1 MHESAVSVVD
11 LKKRYRLGK
20 RRGPSTLRD
29 EIAQGASDLFQ
40 TMRDVASGRWKDPAP
55 WIWALHGVEFEV
67 AEGEVLGIVGPNG
80 AGKSTLLKVLAGVT
94 TPTSG
99 YADIRGRVGSL
110 LEVGTGFHQELTGRE
125 NIYMNGALL
134 GMRRHEIKARFDEI
148 VAFSEIDQFL
158 DTPVKRYSSGM
169 YMRLAFAVAAHLEP
183 DVLIVDEVLA
193 VGDLAFQKKC
203 IGRMST
209 IAREGRTI
217 LFVSH
222 NMAAVQNLCGRVV
235 LIDQGRVA
243 ADGAPRKVIGRYLA
257 SMASAASVP
266 LDQRTDRTGDG
277 SVRITS
283 VQVEDSDSSRTI
295 QCGSCLRITIS
306 YRSPDRVRFPRFTVG
321 IVDGESRSVIYGLD
335 SEVSEGLPDELPA
348 EGTVQVVTAPLNV
361 TPGRLLLDLELL
373 RGTAYADQLMNAAE
387 FDVVAEDFFGS
398 GRLPPRDWT
407 TGLLRH
413 EWSAA
418 DSK

>member
-235 LIDQGRVA
+235 LIDQGLVA
-243 ADGAPRKVIGRYLA
+243 ADGAPRQVIGKYLE
-257 SMASAASVP
+257 SMAGTARVP
-266 LDQRTDRTGDG
+266 LDQRTDRRGDG
-277 SVRITS
+277 SARI
-283 VQVEDSDSSRTI
+283 VAVHVEDSEPNRTI
-295 QCGSCLRITIS
+295 QCGSCLRITIT
-306 YRSPDRVRFPRFTVG
+306 YRSRDRVRFPRFTVG
-321 IVDGESRSVIYGLD
+321 IVDAQSRVVIYGLD
-335 SEVSEGLPDELPA
+335 SQVTGGLPDELPA
-348 EGTVQVVTAPLNV
+348 EGSVQVVTAPLNV
-361 TPGRLLLDLELL
+361 TPGRLLLDLEVK
-373 RGTAYADQLMNAAE
+373 RGAAYADRLPNATE
-387 FDVVAEDFFGS
+387 FDVAAEDFFGS

-407 TGLLRH
+407 AGLLRH
-413 EWSAA
+413 EWSPA